1 MLRVAV
7 TFDPAAEIEAWVHQA
22 PGDPGEASFLG
33 LILHCNV
40 DGGEILMTLRPD
52 SESVLRQ
59 FARVEGNRPI
69 RITVPGNVLT
79 PPAVPSS

>member
-1 MLRVAV
+1 M
-7 TFDPAAEIEAWVHQA
+7 HHA

-69 RITVPGNVLT
+69 SITLPGNEPRHVLVEGQKFVTVTIVLT
-79 PPAVPSS
+79 PRAVPSS